1 MKRDFC
7 LKQSQVLRAST
18 ELPRD
23 PPRVSFWHAFHYHF
37 TNRIIFLL
45 VVYLFEIYRFTMK
58 IFSHMFHTIGEI
70 STGNARFQAQFQL
83 DLQSFDQN
91 ILSFEN
97 SLF

>member
-1 MKRDFC
+1 
-7 LKQSQVLRAST
+7 
-18 ELPRD
+18 
-23 PPRVSFWHAFHYHF
+23 
-37 TNRIIFLL
+37 
-45 VVYLFEIYRFTMK
+45 MK

-70 STGNARFQAQFQL
+70 NTGNARFQAQFQL